1 VKPAEIKCTASSEY
15 AERYSCEK
23 AFDNDKGSAWASKGE
38 GVGAWI
44 QATFPRPVKIVK
56 LKILQ
61 RRVPSEANKQISL
74 TTSFGWSHTAMLPE
88 KGDTQWNIITL
99 PEPVTTSSVKIT
111 VKDVYGTINN
121 GFKEI
126 EIYEEQQKGV
136 FTSPNHPGHYP
147 NNFKKTEMIQVEQGM
162 VVSLDFTAF
171 NIEYH
176 RTCRYDHLTVM
187 DGDGTTLMEKS
198 CGTSLPANIRSRSN
212 IVKLSFG
219 TDGSVTKSGWSV
231 RWTAVASGEDGL
243 FEGDMKLTKDQLD
256 ALKSGSLETH
266 GDLGRVRASKPL
278 QKHRNAR
285 INYLWPRNTVKFELA
300 SHLSGDEKTLVRTTL
315 QNLQNKLNTCIRF
328 VESSNGDR
336 VFVTNLAKNNDTRCW
351 SRVGHQGSTQMLNIA
366 GCGMI
371 PAKIEH
377 EFLHAIG
384 LYHTQSR
391 SDRDKYVKI
400 IWNNIPPNKQ
410 HNFNRYDSSVVNHFY
425 LPYEFESVL
434 HYGGNAFG
442 IDGKTT
448 IQTLDPT
455 KQNVIGQRDGVSDGD
470 IELVKR
476 FYSCKAGIEGFKSI
490 IEGNYVQS
498 SPPPSN
504 TWHYVSIRGKIGS
517 ENIFTW
523 RNKAGVEWDLI
534 LVEDDWK
541 SGVLKF
547 QVGENC
553 PYNTVEHGY
562 TEARLFTNNGIE
574 IEGPHGIYT
583 KQCCDRI
590 DVASKWTWLSGR
602 YTKMTKTHNGKAVYQ
617 RSGDRFCVFFG
628 GHWKIETCDWME
640 KGDNSQGLAFS
651 KVVDE
656 VCPERIGL
664 QWRYFKWGVGG
675 FSGFDGPTSQGPIDN
690 GIKVT
695 CN

>member
-1 VKPAEIKCTASSEY
+1 MLHLSSSFFYLLLFAWTGTLYGSKVKPAEIRAGGHR
-15 AERYSCEK
+15 A
-23 AFDNDKGSAWASKGE
+23 
-38 GVGAWI
+38 
-44 QATFPRPVKIVK
+44 
-56 LKILQ
+56 
-61 RRVPSEANKQISL
+61 
-74 TTSFGWSHTAMLPE
+74 
-88 KGDTQWNIITL
+88 
-99 PEPVTTSSVKIT
+99 
-111 VKDVYGTINN
+111 
-121 GFKEI
+121 
-126 EIYEEQQKGV
+126 GV

-147 NNFKKTEMIQVEQGM
+147 NNFKKTETIQVEQGM

-256 ALKSGSLETH
+256 ALKSASLETH
-266 GDLGRVRASKPL
+266 GDLGRVHASKPSR
-278 QKHRNAR
+278 KHRNSL
-285 INYLWPRNTVKFELA
+285 IGNNNLWPSNTVKFELA
-300 SHLSGDEKTLVRTTL
+300 SGLSGDDKTKVRTTL
-315 QNLQNKLNTCIRF
+315 QGLQEKLNSCIRF

-336 VFVTNLAKNNDTRCW
+336 VFVKNDDDGCW
-351 SRVGHQGSTQMLNIA
+351 SAVGHQGRLQELNLA
-366 GCGMI
+366 VSDGCMQTGV
-371 PAKIEH
+371 IEH
-377 EFLHAIG
+377 EIIHAIG
-384 LYHTQSR
+384 ILHTQSR
-391 SDRDKYVKI
+391 SDRDKSVKI
-400 IWNNIPPNKQ
+400 IWNNIESGRQGSFK
-410 HNFNRYDSSVVNHFY
+410 RYDSSVVNHFY
-425 LPYEFESVL
+425 LPYDFESVM
-434 HYGGNAFG
+434 HYRKDAFG
-442 IDGKTT
+442 INGKTT

-455 KQNVIGQRDGVSDGD
+455 KQNVIGQLDGVSDGD

-476 FYSCKAGIEGFKSI
+476 MYSCNTGIQGFKSI

-504 TWHYVSIRGKIGS
+504 NWHYVSIRGKIGS

-553 PYNTVEHGY
+553 PYNTEVHGY

-602 YTKMTKTHNGKAVYQ
+602 YTKLTKTHNGKAVYQ
-617 RSGDRFCVFFG
+617 RSGDRYCIFFG

-640 KGDNSQGLAFS
+640 KGDNSQGLAFT
-651 KVVDE
+651 KVLDE
-656 VCPERIGL
+656 VCPGRIGL
-664 QWRYFKWGVGG
+664 EWRYYNWGVGG
-675 FSGFDGPTSQGPIDN
+675 SGSGPIDK